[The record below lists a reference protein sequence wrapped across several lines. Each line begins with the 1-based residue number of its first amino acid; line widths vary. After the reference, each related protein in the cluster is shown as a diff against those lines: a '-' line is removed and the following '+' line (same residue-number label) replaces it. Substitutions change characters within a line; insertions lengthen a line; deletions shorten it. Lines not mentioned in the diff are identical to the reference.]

1 MNKCLITKLNGSVS
15 NDSILKIGEFRILVN
30 KTESPAGNTQYLN
43 LSVSKGF
50 YIEIIGDG
58 YFTDETLSTN
68 RGKSMYV
75 PIEGIGLFVSNGDF
89 EISIK
94 DKYSL
99 KKLEINRFGFKSI
112 DDLKYSPNL
121 NLIKSWNKEIAG
133 DISAFSNLTALTSL
147 SLDSPN
153 IAGDISAF
161 SNLTALTSLSLDS
174 PNIAG
179 NISAF
184 SNLTALTSLSLKSPN
199 IAGNISAFSNLT
211 ELTSLSL
218 KNSTVTGDIS
228 KLPAKTLFLSL
239 VGRVGGNMTWTNRVS
254 SSNIIAIEGS
264 PMIDN
269 IDKMLQDQAEC
280 VSTLTG
286 SDSVWNKT
294 ITCRGTRTPASDTAV
309 NTLQRKGYTVS
320 VTPA

>member
-1 MNKCLITKLNGSVS
+1 MNKCLVTKLNGSIS
-15 NDSILKIGEFRILVN
+15 NDSILKIGEFRILVK
-30 KTESPAGNTQYLN
+30 KTKKPQQNTQYLS
-43 LSVSKGF
+43 LSANKASN
-50 YIEIIGDG
+50 IEIIGDG

-68 RGKSMYV
+68 KGKSMYI
-75 PIEGIGLFVSNGDF
+75 PIEGAGFHVSNGDF

-99 KKLEINRFGFKSI
+99 KKLEVNRFGFKSI

-121 NLIKSWNKEIAG
+121 NFIKSWNKEIAG

-147 SLDSPN
+147 ELQSPNIAGDISAFSNLTALTSLELQSPN

-161 SNLTALTSLSLDS
+161 SNLTALTSLSLNS

-179 NISAF
+179 DISAF
-184 SNLTALTSLSLKSPN
+184 SNLTAV
-199 IAGNISAFSNLT
+199 
-211 ELTSLSL
+211 TSLSL

-228 KLPAKTLFLSL
+228 KLPAKTRFLSL
-239 VGRVGGNMTWTNRVS
+239 LGKSGGNMTWTNRVS

-269 IDKMLQDQAEC
+269 IDKMLQDQAKC

-286 SDSVWNKT
+286 SDDIWMKT
-294 ITCRGTRTPASDTAV
+294 ITGRGIRTSASDAAV
-309 NTLQRKGYTVS
+309 QALQSKGYTVS
-320 VTPA
+320 ITPA